1 MFIAVII
8 LSALA
13 AIAWRNRTVS
23 GAAPFA
29 LVMIALTQYII
40 GTYIN
45 TNTSAFREKLF
56 WSYYYVSAAYLFGLA
71 WFMMALKM
79 SGYRRRFQNRVI
91 WLMITLSALC
101 LGLMVTNSYHGWY
114 MRDPRVEFN
123 QINGERGFAYWL
135 LVGVIYLLIG
145 WGTAIFGQRFLKTSG
160 WRRRQAGIM
169 FAGALPG
176 LVTAVTLTAWRMYH
190 LRDPLPLGLLLLL
203 PLGVTVW
210 IFSWGALRL
219 RFFDI

>member
-1 MFIAVII
+1 MWLVFLAVII

-23 GAAPFA
+23 VAAPFA
-29 LVMIALTQYII
+29 LVMIALTQYITGI
-40 GTYIN
+40 YIN

-71 WFMMALKM
+71 WFIMVLKM
-79 SGYRRRFQNRVI
+79 SGYGKRFQCLVI
-91 WLMITLSALC
+91 WLMSTISVLS

-145 WGTAIFGQRFLKTSG
+145 WGTAIFG
-160 WRRRQAGIM
+160 WR
-169 FAGALPG
+169 
-176 LVTAVTLTAWRMYH
+176 
-190 LRDPLPLGLLLLL
+190 
-203 PLGVTVW
+203 
-210 IFSWGALRL
+210 
-219 RFFDI
+219 